1 MRFLGQSVVEFEL
14 VNVIYDNIILKF
26 IGGVI
31 MSQEHISWLRNYLKE
46 TYQTPIL
53 ENFLEL
59 QVIELEEGKVI
70 YRTKIID
77 KHCNLYGFVHGG
89 TLASISDV
97 AMGGSCITLRKRV
110 VTIDINVSYI
120 KNAPVGSTLTA
131 VGEVISNGN
140 TIMRASG
147 EIFNEQ
153 QQLLVRSQASY
164 FVTGDFCEND
174 YPQSK

>member
-1 MRFLGQSVVEFEL
+1 MIKQKHGQKS
-14 VNVIYDNIILKF
+14 

-31 MSQEHISWLRNYLKE
+31 MSQEYLSWLQNYLKE
-46 TYQTPIL
+46 TYQNPIL

-59 QVIELEEGKVI
+59 QVVELSEGKII

-77 KHCNLYGFVHGG
+77 KHCNMYGFVHGG

-97 AMGGSCITLRKRV
+97 AMGVSCITLGKRV
-110 VTIDINVSYI
+110 VTIDMSISYI
-120 KNAPVGSTLTA
+120 KNAPTGSIITA
-131 VGEVISNGN
+131 VGEVISNGK

-153 QQLLVRSQASY
+153 RQLLVRSQASY
-164 FVTGDFCEND
+164 YVTGNFSEKD
-174 YPQSK
+174 YPQP